1 MFLPFLRWLDL
12 RGSKSLM
19 RTPDFT
25 GMPNLEYLNLSGCT
39 SLKEVHHSLGCS
51 RKLIWLDLSHCKS
64 LERFPCVNVE
74 SLEYLTL
81 QYCSRLEK
89 FPEILGR
96 MKPKLDISVEGSKM
110 RRHFPG
116 WLTVLDLS
124 SLKNLVSLPSSIGM
138 LISLVKLNI
147 SGCSK
152 FESLSEGIGDL
163 GNLESLDANYTLI
176 SQPPSSIIRLNKLK
190 SLSFVKQ
197 KTGGGLVDGV
207 FFVFPHVNE
216 GLRSLEELDL
226 RYCNLIDGGL
236 PEDIGCLSSL
246 KELHLNGNNF
256 EHLPRSI
263 AQLGALQSL
272 DLSGCRRLKEFLGF
286 KNFDAAVTWQSHV
299 TPRGSGV
306 EIWKFPEFRTNFV
319 HFFSLNFNTRY
330 LLHFESKLSDSKGKL
345 QENFEGN
352 LAVISKTR
360 GEASFELGW
369 ERIAGWV
376 DSVISAIA
384 PGPLFLAGLGVCCWL
399 GVPGSLF
406 LAGLGADCMVGRLA
420 ISTSLTGPS
429 F

>member
-12 RGSKSLM
+12 RGSKGLM

-39 SLKEVHHSLGCS
+39 SLKKVHHSLGCS
-51 RKLIWLDLSHCKS
+51 RKLIRLDLSHCKS

-81 QYCSRLEK
+81 QYCSSLEK

-110 RRHFPG
+110 RSHFPG

-138 LISLVKLNI
+138 LKSLVKLNI

-163 GNLESLDANYTLI
+163 GNLESLDASYTLI
-176 SQPPSSIIRLNKLK
+176 SQPPSSIIQLNKLK

-207 FFVFPHVNE
+207 FFVFPHMNE

-226 RYCNLIDGGL
+226 SY
-236 PEDIGCLSSL
+236 
-246 KELHLNGNNF
+246 
-256 EHLPRSI
+256 
-263 AQLGALQSL
+263 
-272 DLSGCRRLKEFLGF
+272 
-286 KNFDAAVTWQSHV
+286 
-299 TPRGSGV
+299 
-306 EIWKFPEFRTNFV
+306 
-319 HFFSLNFNTRY
+319 
-330 LLHFESKLSDSKGKL
+330 
-345 QENFEGN
+345 
-352 LAVISKTR
+352 
-360 GEASFELGW
+360 
-369 ERIAGWV
+369 
-376 DSVISAIA
+376 
-384 PGPLFLAGLGVCCWL
+384 
-399 GVPGSLF
+399 
-406 LAGLGADCMVGRLA
+406 
-420 ISTSLTGPS
+420 
-429 F
+429 